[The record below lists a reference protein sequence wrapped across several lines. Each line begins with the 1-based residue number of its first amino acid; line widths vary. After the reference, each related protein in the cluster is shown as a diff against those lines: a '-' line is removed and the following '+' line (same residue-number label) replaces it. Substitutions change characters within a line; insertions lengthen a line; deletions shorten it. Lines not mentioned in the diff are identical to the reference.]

1 MEIKILIEA
10 PELAAAVN
18 NLATAV
24 SNFGEIKVQPVIN
37 AADVTDKAVKQTRRR
52 KSDKSAAEEVPAQV
66 EAPGVQTPDAPAT
79 APVEPPHTVPGPA
92 PVPPLTPASEAPVA
106 PVAQQPVAPIPAPVA
121 QAPVVQQPV
130 APAPAP
136 VANPIPAPVAN
147 PIPAPVANPIPAVQ
161 QSVTAAPV
169 TSVSQTVP
177 PVTTGSPVTEQPQPR
192 QYTMQ
197 DIAKV
202 GAALLDK
209 GMMPQLSAILN
220 EMGVMAIPQLRPE
233 QYPVVA
239 EKLIALGGKFD

>member
-37 AADVTDKAVKQTRRR
+37 AADATDKAVKQTRRR
-52 KSDKSAAEEVPAQV
+52 KSDKPAAEEVPAQV
-66 EAPGVQTPDAPAT
+66 EAPVVQQPVAPAP

-92 PVPPLTPASEAPVA
+92 PVPPLTPASEATVA

-130 APAPAP
+130 APAPAL
-136 VANPIPAPVAN
+136 
-147 PIPAPVANPIPAVQ
+147 VANPIPAVQ
-161 QSVTAAPV
+161 QSVIAAPV

-177 PVTTGSPVTEQPQPR
+177 PVTTGSPATEQPQPR

>member
-52 KSDKSAAEEVPAQV
+52 KSDKSAAEEFPAQV
-66 EAPGVQTPDAPAT
+66 EALGVQTPDAPAT

-130 APAPAP
+130 TPAPAP
-136 VANPIPAPVAN
+136 VANPIPAVQPPLTVA
-147 PIPAPVANPIPAVQ
+147 P
-161 QSVTAAPV
+161 TAAAP
-169 TSVSQTVP
+169 QNVP
-177 PVTTGSPVTEQPQPR
+177 PVTTVAPAIEQPQPR

-239 EKLIALGGKFD
+239 EKLIALGGKFE

>member
-37 AADVTDKAVKQTRRR
+37 AADATDKAVKQTRRR

-130 APAPAP
+130 APAS
-136 VANPIPAPVAN
+136 
-147 PIPAPVANPIPAVQ
+147 APVANPIPAVQ

>member
-92 PVPPLTPASEAPVA
+92 PVPPLTPASKAPVA

-130 APAPAP
+130 APA
-136 VANPIPAPVAN
+136 
-147 PIPAPVANPIPAVQ
+147 PAPVANPIPAVQ

-239 EKLIALGGKFD
+239 EKLIALGGKFE

>member
-37 AADVTDKAVKQTRRR
+37 AADVADKAVKQTRRR
-52 KSDKSAAEEVPAQV
+52 KSDKPAAEEVPAQV
-66 EAPGVQTPDAPAT
+66 ETPGAQNPDTPAT

-92 PVPPLTPASEAPVA
+92 PVPPLTPASEIPVA

-121 QAPVVQQPV
+121 QAPVVQQPAV
-130 APAPAP
+130 PA
-136 VANPIPAPVAN
+136 
-147 PIPAPVANPIPAVQ
+147 PAPVANPIPAVQ

-169 TSVSQTVP
+169 TSVSQTIP
-177 PVTTGSPVTEQPQPR
+177 PATTGSPATEQPQPR

>member
-37 AADVTDKAVKQTRRR
+37 AADATDKAVKQTRRR

-106 PVAQQPVAPIPAPVA
+106 PVAQQPVAPIPAPIA
-121 QAPVVQQPV
+121 QAPVVQQPA
-130 APAPAP
+130 APAPA
-136 VANPIPAPVAN
+136 
-147 PIPAPVANPIPAVQ
+147 PAPVANPIPAVQ

-169 TSVSQTVP
+169 TSVSQTIP

>member
-136 VANPIPAPVAN
+136 VANPIPA
-147 PIPAPVANPIPAVQ
+147 VQ

-169 TSVSQTVP
+169 ASVSQTVP

>member
-37 AADVTDKAVKQTRRR
+37 AADAIDKAVKQTRRR

-121 QAPVVQQPV
+121 QAPVVQQSV
-130 APAPAP
+130 APA
-136 VANPIPAPVAN
+136 
-147 PIPAPVANPIPAVQ
+147 PAPVANPIPAVQ

-220 EMGVMAIPQLRPE
+220 EMGVVAIPQLRPE

>member
-136 VANPIPAPVAN
+136 VANPIPA
-147 PIPAPVANPIPAVQ
+147 VQ

-177 PVTTGSPVTEQPQPR
+177 PVTTGSPATEQPQPR

>member
-37 AADVTDKAVKQTRRR
+37 AADATDKAVKQTRRR

-136 VANPIPAPVAN
+136 VANPIPAVQPPLTVA
-147 PIPAPVANPIPAVQ
+147 P
-161 QSVTAAPV
+161 TAAAP
-169 TSVSQTVP
+169 QNVP
-177 PVTTGSPVTEQPQPR
+177 PVTTVAPVTEHPQPR

>member
-37 AADVTDKAVKQTRRR
+37 AADVADKAVKQTRRR
-52 KSDKSAAEEVPAQV
+52 KSDKPAAEEVPAQV
-66 EAPGVQTPDAPAT
+66 EAPVVQQPAASAP

-92 PVPPLTPASEAPVA
+92 PVPPLTPASEIPVA

-121 QAPVVQQPV
+121 QAPVVQQPA
-130 APAPAP
+130 APA
-136 VANPIPAPVAN
+136 
-147 PIPAPVANPIPAVQ
+147 PAPVANPIPAVQ

-169 TSVSQTVP
+169 TSVSQTIP
-177 PVTTGSPVTEQPQPR
+177 PVTTGSPATEQPQPR

>member
-66 EAPGVQTPDAPAT
+66 EAPGVQIPDAPAT

-130 APAPAP
+130 APA
-136 VANPIPAPVAN
+136 
-147 PIPAPVANPIPAVQ
+147 PAPVANPIPAVQ

>member
-37 AADVTDKAVKQTRRR
+37 AADATDKAVKQTRRR

-106 PVAQQPVAPIPAPVA
+106 PVAQQPVANPIPAA

-130 APAPAP
+130 APA
-136 VANPIPAPVAN
+136 
-147 PIPAPVANPIPAVQ
+147 PAPVANPIPAVQ

-177 PVTTGSPVTEQPQPR
+177 PVTTGSLVTEQPQPR

-220 EMGVMAIPQLRPE
+220 EMGVMAISQLRPE

>member
-37 AADVTDKAVKQTRRR
+37 AADAIDKAVKQTRRR

-106 PVAQQPVAPIPAPVA
+106 PVAQQPVASIPAPVA

-130 APAPAP
+130 ASA
-136 VANPIPAPVAN
+136 PAPVAN

-177 PVTTGSPVTEQPQPR
+177 PVITGSPVTEQPQPC

>member
-136 VANPIPAPVAN
+136 VANPIPA
-147 PIPAPVANPIPAVQ
+147 VQ

-169 TSVSQTVP
+169 TSVSQTIP
-177 PVTTGSPVTEQPQPR
+177 PATTGSPATEQPQPR

-202 GAALLDK
+202 GASLLDK

>member
-106 PVAQQPVAPIPAPVA
+106 PVAQQPAAPIPAPVA

-130 APAPAP
+130 VPA
-136 VANPIPAPVAN
+136 
-147 PIPAPVANPIPAVQ
+147 PAPVANPIPAVQ

>member
-37 AADVTDKAVKQTRRR
+37 AADATDKAVKQTRRR
-52 KSDKSAAEEVPAQV
+52 KSDKSAAEEVSAQV

-130 APAPAP
+130 APA
-136 VANPIPAPVAN
+136 PAPVAN

>member
-37 AADVTDKAVKQTRRR
+37 AADATDKAVKQTRRR

-92 PVPPLTPASEAPVA
+92 PVPPLTPASEALVA

-121 QAPVVQQPV
+121 QAPVIQQPV
-130 APAPAP
+130 APA
-136 VANPIPAPVAN
+136 
-147 PIPAPVANPIPAVQ
+147 PAPVANPIPAVQ

>member
-37 AADVTDKAVKQTRRR
+37 AADVADKAVKQTRRR
-52 KSDKSAAEEVPAQV
+52 KSDKPAAEDVPVQV
-66 EAPGVQTPDAPAT
+66 EAPVVQQPAAPAP
-79 APVEPPHTVPGPA
+79 APIEPPHTVPGPA
-92 PVPPLTPASEAPVA
+92 PVPPLTPASEIPVA

-121 QAPVVQQPV
+121 QAPVVQQPA

-136 VANPIPAPVAN
+136 VANPIPA
-147 PIPAPVANPIPAVQ
+147 VQ
-161 QSVTAAPV
+161 QLVTAAPV
-169 TSVSQTVP
+169 TSVSQTIP
-177 PVTTGSPVTEQPQPR
+177 PATTGSPATEQPQPR

>member
-106 PVAQQPVAPIPAPVA
+106 PVAPVAQQPVAPIPAPVA

-136 VANPIPAPVAN
+136 VANPIPAVQPPLTVA
-147 PIPAPVANPIPAVQ
+147 P
-161 QSVTAAPV
+161 TAAAP
-169 TSVSQTVP
+169 QNVP
-177 PVTTGSPVTEQPQPR
+177 PVTTVAPVTEQPQPR

>member
-37 AADVTDKAVKQTRRR
+37 AADATDKAVKQTRRR

-106 PVAQQPVAPIPAPVA
+106 PVAQQPVANPIPAA

-130 APAPAP
+130 APA
-136 VANPIPAPVAN
+136 
-147 PIPAPVANPIPAVQ
+147 PAPVANPIPAVQ

-169 TSVSQTVP
+169 TSVSQTVL

>member
-79 APVEPPHTVPGPA
+79 ASVEPPHTVPGHA
-92 PVPPLTPASEAPVA
+92 PVPPLTPASEIPVA

-121 QAPVVQQPV
+121 QVPVVQQPV
-130 APAPAP
+130 APAP
-136 VANPIPAPVAN
+136 V
-147 PIPAPVANPIPAVQ
+147 PVANPIPAVQ
-161 QSVTAAPV
+161 PPLTVAPTAAAP
-169 TSVSQTVP
+169 QNVP
-177 PVTTGSPVTEQPQPR
+177 PVTTVAPATEQPQPR

>member
-37 AADVTDKAVKQTRRR
+37 AADVADKAVKQTRRR
-52 KSDKSAAEEVPAQV
+52 KSDKPAAEEVPAQV
-66 EAPGVQTPDAPAT
+66 EAPVVQQPAASAP

-92 PVPPLTPASEAPVA
+92 PVPPLTPASEIPVA

-121 QAPVVQQPV
+121 QAPVVQQPA
-130 APAPAP
+130 APAPA
-136 VANPIPAPVAN
+136 
-147 PIPAPVANPIPAVQ
+147 PAPVANPIPAVQ

-169 TSVSQTVP
+169 TSVSQTIP
-177 PVTTGSPVTEQPQPR
+177 PVTTGSPATEQPQPR

-209 GMMPQLSAILN
+209 GRMPQLSAILN

>member
-37 AADVTDKAVKQTRRR
+37 AADATDKAVKQTRRR

-79 APVEPPHTVPGPA
+79 APVELPHTVPGPA

-130 APAPAP
+130 APA
-136 VANPIPAPVAN
+136 
-147 PIPAPVANPIPAVQ
+147 PAPVANPIPAVQ

>member
-24 SNFGEIKVQPVIN
+24 SNFGEIKVQPIIN

-66 EAPGVQTPDAPAT
+66 EAPGVQAPDVPAT
-79 APVEPPHTVPGPA
+79 ASVEPPHTVPGPA

-130 APAPAP
+130 APA
-136 VANPIPAPVAN
+136 
-147 PIPAPVANPIPAVQ
+147 PAPVANPIPAVQ

>member
-37 AADVTDKAVKQTRRR
+37 AADVADKAVKQTRRR
-52 KSDKSAAEEVPAQV
+52 KSDKPAAEDVPAQV
-66 EAPGVQTPDAPAT
+66 EAPGVQNPDTPAT
-79 APVEPPHTVPGPA
+79 APIEPPHTVPGPA
-92 PVPPLTPASEAPVA
+92 PVPPLTPASEIPVA
-106 PVAQQPVAPIPAPVA
+106 PVAQQPVVPIPAPVA
-121 QAPVVQQPV
+121 QAPVVQQPA

-136 VANPIPAPVAN
+136 VANPIPTVQPPLTVAP
-147 PIPAPVANPIPAVQ
+147 
-161 QSVTAAPV
+161 TAAAP
-169 TSVSQTVP
+169 QNVP
-177 PVTTGSPVTEQPQPR
+177 PVTTVAPATEQPQPR

>member
-37 AADVTDKAVKQTRRR
+37 TADVADKAVKQTRRR
-52 KSDKSAAEEVPAQV
+52 KSDKPAAEEVPAQV
-66 EAPGVQTPDAPAT
+66 EAPGVQNPDAPAT
-79 APVEPPHTVPGPA
+79 APVEPLHTVPGPA
-92 PVPPLTPASEAPVA
+92 PVPPLTPASEATVA

-121 QAPVVQQPV
+121 QAPV
-130 APAPAP
+130 
-136 VANPIPAPVAN
+136 ANPIPP
-147 PIPAPVANPIPAVQ
+147 VQ

-177 PVTTGSPVTEQPQPR
+177 PVTTGFPATEQPQPR

-239 EKLIALGGKFD
+239 EKLIALGGKFE

>member
-121 QAPVVQQPV
+121 QAPVIHQPV
-130 APAPAP
+130 APA
-136 VANPIPAPVAN
+136 
-147 PIPAPVANPIPAVQ
+147 PAPVANPIPAVQ

-239 EKLIALGGKFD
+239 EKLIALGGKFE

>member
-10 PELAAAVN
+10 PELATAVN

-37 AADVTDKAVKQTRRR
+37 AADATDKAVKQTRRR

-121 QAPVVQQPV
+121 QAPVVQQSV
-130 APAPAP
+130 APA
-136 VANPIPAPVAN
+136 
-147 PIPAPVANPIPAVQ
+147 PAPVANPIPAVQ

-239 EKLIALGGKFD
+239 EKLIALGGKFE

>member
-37 AADVTDKAVKQTRRR
+37 AADVADKAVKQTRRR
-52 KSDKSAAEEVPAQV
+52 KSDKPAAEDVPAQV
-66 EAPGVQTPDAPAT
+66 EAPGVQNPDTPAT

-92 PVPPLTPASEAPVA
+92 PVPPLTPASEIPVA

-121 QAPVVQQPV
+121 QAPVVQQPA
-130 APAPAP
+130 APAPA
-136 VANPIPAPVAN
+136 
-147 PIPAPVANPIPAVQ
+147 PAPVANPIPAVQ

-169 TSVSQTVP
+169 TSVSQTIP
-177 PVTTGSPVTEQPQPR
+177 PATTGSPATEQPQPR

>member
-37 AADVTDKAVKQTRRR
+37 AADVADKAVKQTRRR
-52 KSDKSAAEEVPAQV
+52 KSDKSTAEEVPAQV
-66 EAPGVQTPDAPAT
+66 DAPVVQQPAAPAP

-92 PVPPLTPASEAPVA
+92 PVPPLTPASEIPVA

-121 QAPVVQQPV
+121 QVPVVQQPV

-136 VANPIPAPVAN
+136 VANPIPAVQPPLTVA
-147 PIPAPVANPIPAVQ
+147 P
-161 QSVTAAPV
+161 TAAAP
-169 TSVSQTVP
+169 QNVP
-177 PVTTGSPVTEQPQPR
+177 PVTTVAPATEQPQPR

>member
-106 PVAQQPVAPIPAPVA
+106 PVAQQPVSPIPAPVA

-130 APAPAP
+130 APA
-136 VANPIPAPVAN
+136 
-147 PIPAPVANPIPAVQ
+147 PAPVANPIPAVQ

-177 PVTTGSPVTEQPQPR
+177 PVTTDSPVTEQPQPR

>member
-37 AADVTDKAVKQTRRR
+37 ATDVTDKAVKQTRRR
-52 KSDKSAAEEVPAQV
+52 KSDKSAAEEVPAQI

-130 APAPAP
+130 ASA
-136 VANPIPAPVAN
+136 
-147 PIPAPVANPIPAVQ
+147 PAPVANPIPAVQ

>member
-24 SNFGEIKVQPVIN
+24 SNFGEIKVQPIIN

-66 EAPGVQTPDAPAT
+66 EAPGVQAPDAPAT
-79 APVEPPHTVPGPA
+79 ASVEPPHTVPGPA

-106 PVAQQPVAPIPAPVA
+106 PVAQQPVAPIPASVA

-130 APAPAP
+130 APA
-136 VANPIPAPVAN
+136 
-147 PIPAPVANPIPAVQ
+147 PAPVANPIPAVQ

>member
-37 AADVTDKAVKQTRRR
+37 TADVADKAVKQTRRR
-52 KSDKSAAEEVPAQV
+52 KSDKPAAEEVPAQV
-66 EAPGVQTPDAPAT
+66 EAPGVQNPDAPAT

-130 APAPAP
+130 APA
-136 VANPIPAPVAN
+136 
-147 PIPAPVANPIPAVQ
+147 PAPVANPIPAVQ

>member
-79 APVEPPHTVPGPA
+79 APAEPPHTVPGPA

-106 PVAQQPVAPIPAPVA
+106 PVAQQPVAP
-121 QAPVVQQPV
+121 
-130 APAPAP
+130 APAP
-136 VANPIPAPVAN
+136 VV
-147 PIPAPVANPIPAVQ
+147 NPIPAVQ
-161 QSVTAAPV
+161 PPLTVAPTAAAP
-169 TSVSQTVP
+169 QNVP
-177 PVTTGSPVTEQPQPR
+177 PVTTVAPATEQPQPR

-233 QYPVVA
+233 QYHMVA
-239 EKLIALGGKFD
+239 EKLIALGGKFE

>member
-79 APVEPPHTVPGPA
+79 ALVEPPHTVPGPA

-136 VANPIPAPVAN
+136 VANPIPA
-147 PIPAPVANPIPAVQ
+147 VQ

-177 PVTTGSPVTEQPQPR
+177 PVTTGSPVAEQPQPR

>member
-37 AADVTDKAVKQTRRR
+37 AADVADKVVKQTRRR

-136 VANPIPAPVAN
+136 VANPIPA
-147 PIPAPVANPIPAVQ
+147 VQ

-169 TSVSQTVP
+169 TSVLQTVP
-177 PVTTGSPVTEQPQPR
+177 PVTTGSPATEQPQPR

>member
-24 SNFGEIKVQPVIN
+24 SSFGEIKVQPVIN
-37 AADVTDKAVKQTRRR
+37 AADVADKAVKQTRRR
-52 KSDKSAAEEVPAQV
+52 KSDKPAAEEVPAQV
-66 EAPGVQTPDAPAT
+66 EAPVVQQPVAPAP
-79 APVEPPHTVPGPA
+79 APVEPPHTVLGPA

-106 PVAQQPVAPIPAPVA
+106 PVAQQPAAPIPAPVA
-121 QAPVVQQPV
+121 QAPVVQQPA
-130 APAPAP
+130 APA
-136 VANPIPAPVAN
+136 
-147 PIPAPVANPIPAVQ
+147 PAPVANPIPAVQ

-169 TSVSQTVP
+169 TSVSQTIP
-177 PVTTGSPVTEQPQPR
+177 PVTTGSPATEQLQPR

>member
-37 AADVTDKAVKQTRRR
+37 AADATDKAVKQTRRR
-52 KSDKSAAEEVPAQV
+52 KSDKSAAEEVSAQV
-66 EAPGVQTPDAPAT
+66 EAPGVQNPDAPAT

-136 VANPIPAPVAN
+136 VANPIPAVQPPLTVA
-147 PIPAPVANPIPAVQ
+147 P
-161 QSVTAAPV
+161 TAAAP
-169 TSVSQTVP
+169 QNVP
-177 PVTTGSPVTEQPQPR
+177 PVTTGFPATEQPQPR

-239 EKLIALGGKFD
+239 EKLIALGGKFE